1 MRLDIN
7 WRLVTQGV
15 LLCLFTCI
23 RTATPSTFF
32 FTLPF
37 IADCLP
43 SFPPISVVSA
53 VVSTVRL
60 ASTALVA
67 LYPKECLELLA
78 VLSLC
83 ASLFG
88 VCSDFYVNIAPEYQ
102 GYYVFAASI
111 FIFFCSGSSIARA
124 LIVTEDSR
132 GDLEKMS
139 NVYTCAKESV
149 FIVSFVLS
157 AIVITHGCWTGF
169 GIWVAASYGLI
180 FVMCAFILLAR
191 RRSLFVGSLFRMS
204 DSYESLDGCSGEDE
218 EEEMGKEGGDLR
230 DISGGKSTNIII
242 NFFQVTSLSI
252 LHSLSILYCA
262 SSHDWRRRPYNDEFK
277 HVFQVGSLFRMS
289 DSYESLDGCSG
300 EDEEEEMGKEGGD
313 LRDISGGK
321 STNIIINFFQDIRS
335 IQKPLWFFVQF
346 AEAIGVV
353 SGIVSLS
360 AVMLVKDKW
369 QLTRVE
375 TSLFTLLPMAL
386 TLPAFLL
393 TTFIP
398 CNLYVKLLIG
408 MFVPTLVAIMPF
420 VHNLY
425 AMGFIIF
432 SCELANSM
440 RLAAMTPILN
450 SFMNGKQTT
459 IRLVS
464 VVTLL
469 SFVYKTI
476 GLSLGAYLFTI
487 WEPFPFIAAGL
498 FQVTNAMGILSL
510 KPYIDHQMSKE
521 SAMERKTLLD
531 HH

>member
-1 MRLDIN
+1 MRDIN

-43 SFPPISVVSA
+43 SFPPISLVSA

-78 VLSLC
+78 ILSLF

-88 VCSDFYVNIAPEYQ
+88 LCSDFYLDIPPEYQ
-102 GYYVFAASI
+102 GYWVFASAI

-149 FIVSFVLS
+149 FLVSFVIS
-157 AIVITHGCWTGF
+157 FVIITHGCWTGF
-169 GIWVAASYGLI
+169 GIWVGASYGLI
-180 FVMCAFILLAR
+180 FVMCATILLAR

-204 DSYESLDGCSGEDE
+204 DSYESLDGSDE
-218 EEEMGKEGGDLR
+218 CDESSDLR
-230 DISGGKSTNIII
+230 DMGKHGGSHKSTNILI
-242 NFFQVTSLSI
+242 NFF
-252 LHSLSILYCA
+252 
-262 SSHDWRRRPYNDEFK
+262 E
-277 HVFQVGSLFRMS
+277 
-289 DSYESLDGCSG
+289 
-300 EDEEEEMGKEGGD
+300 
-313 LRDISGGK
+313 
-321 STNIIINFFQDIRS
+321 DIRS
-335 IQKPLWFFVQF
+335 IQKSLWFFVQF
-346 AEAIGVV
+346 AESIGVV

-369 QLTRVE
+369 DLTRVE
-375 TSLFTLLPMAL
+375 TSLFTLLPMAI

-393 TTFIP
+393 TTLIP
-398 CNLYVKLLIG
+398 CNLYSKLLVG
-408 MFVPTLVAIMPF
+408 MFVPTLVAILPF

-425 AMGFIIF
+425 AIGFIIF
-432 SCELANSM
+432 CCELANSM
-440 RLAAMTPILN
+440 RLAAMTPIMN
-450 SFMNGKQTT
+450 SFMNSKQTT

-464 VVTLL
+464 IVTLL
-469 SFVYKTI
+469 SFAYKTI

-498 FQVTNAMGILSL
+498 FQVINAMGILSL
-510 KPYIDHQMSKE
+510 KPYIDNQMSKDA
-521 SAMERKTLLD
+521 AMERKTLLD

>member
-1 MRLDIN
+1 
-7 WRLVTQGV
+7 
-15 LLCLFTCI
+15 
-23 RTATPSTFF
+23 
-32 FTLPF
+32 
-37 IADCLP
+37 
-43 SFPPISVVSA
+43 
-53 VVSTVRL
+53 
-60 ASTALVA
+60 
-67 LYPKECLELLA
+67 
-78 VLSLC
+78 
-83 ASLFG
+83 
-88 VCSDFYVNIAPEYQ
+88 
-102 GYYVFAASI
+102 
-111 FIFFCSGSSIARA
+111 
-124 LIVTEDSR
+124 
-132 GDLEKMS
+132 
-139 NVYTCAKESV
+139 
-149 FIVSFVLS
+149 
-157 AIVITHGCWTGF
+157 
-169 GIWVAASYGLI
+169 
-180 FVMCAFILLAR
+180 
-191 RRSLFVGSLFRMS
+191 
-204 DSYESLDGCSGEDE
+204 
-218 EEEMGKEGGDLR
+218 
-230 DISGGKSTNIII
+230 
-242 NFFQVTSLSI
+242 
-252 LHSLSILYCA
+252 
-262 SSHDWRRRPYNDEFK
+262 
-277 HVFQVGSLFRMS
+277 
-289 DSYESLDGCSG
+289 
-300 EDEEEEMGKEGGD
+300 
-313 LRDISGGK
+313 
-321 STNIIINFFQDIRS
+321 
-335 IQKPLWFFVQF
+335 
-346 AEAIGVV
+346 
-353 SGIVSLS
+353 
-360 AVMLVKDKW
+360 MLVKDKW

-531 HH
+531 HHWKLTKRKLFPLSPKRNFVLNATVFLRERQKFFYSAWIIFVGMDKKH